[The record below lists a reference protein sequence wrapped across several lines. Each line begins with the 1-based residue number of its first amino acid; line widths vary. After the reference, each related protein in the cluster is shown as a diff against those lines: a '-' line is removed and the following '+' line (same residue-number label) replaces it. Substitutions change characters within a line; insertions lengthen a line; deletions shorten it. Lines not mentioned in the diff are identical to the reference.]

1 LYTILVRSINV
12 SIVGYFSKDN
22 LSHQDTLEIYCK
34 SVQFYATLDDSSS
47 LAPMRNYMPN
57 ISYLQG
63 QLQLTALKCVCN
75 VTQSWASLRIQW
87 YFGEGSLAEGR
98 ERGSHRARIHRN
110 GVTRVA
116 QLQNSQHR
124 RDPTCFYNSL

>member
-63 QLQLTALKCVCN
+63 QLQLTALKRVCN

-87 YFGEGSLAEGR
+87 YFGEGASRRG
-98 ERGSHRARIHRN
+98 ERGGAIGRGFTGTGSHELPN
-110 GVTRVA
+110 DT
-116 QLQNSQHR
+116 S
-124 RDPTCFYNSL
+124 PTYR